1 MPTDEDCEHNPKQAN
16 KSAAAA
22 AKSQLST
29 DLSNT
34 DIDTRPDKQVSQ
46 QAD

>member
-1 MPTDEDCEHNPKQAN
+1 MPTNEDCEHNPKQAN
-16 KSAAAA
+16 KSAAA